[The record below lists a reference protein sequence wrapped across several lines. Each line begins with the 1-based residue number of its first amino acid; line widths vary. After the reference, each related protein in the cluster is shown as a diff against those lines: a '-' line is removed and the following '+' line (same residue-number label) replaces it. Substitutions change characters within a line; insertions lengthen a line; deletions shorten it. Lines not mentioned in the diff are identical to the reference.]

1 MSLVFISYSHTDS
14 ETADSIV
21 AALEEI
27 EVDYFR
33 DIKDIQWGDAISH
46 I

>member
-1 MSLVFISYSHTDS
+1 MRKVFISYLHTDAKI
-14 ETADSIV
+14 ADAIV

-33 DIKDIQWGDAISH
+33 DSKDIQWGDVRK
-46 I
+46 